1 MEEGISPL
9 AVWIT
14 GEHITSP
21 LPTIPKFKPYFYM
34 CSLLK
39 DSVSQWRKLE
49 KEGLHGLSMC

>member
-9 AVWIT
+9 ALWIP

-21 LPTIPKFKPYFYM
+21 LPAIPKFKPYFYM

-39 DSVSQWRKLE
+39 ESVSQWRKLE
-49 KEGLHGLSMC
+49 KEGLHGLSVC